1 MNLFK
6 QLNKSTSNYYT
17 MTVLLNYIDRSLGFS
32 LILLPVLIFA
42 LHFLVMLALCLILSI
57 THYAQTY
64 AGINVVP
71 ARNSYIFCLNYPA
84 ILFIIGIAS

>member
-1 MNLFK
+1 MLSYHDCSIRVYRLFTRIFHK
-6 QLNKSTSNYYT
+6 Y
-17 MTVLLNYIDRSLGFS
+17 
-32 LILLPVLIFA
+32 LILLSVLIFA

-64 AGINVVP
+64 AGIKAVP